1 MFKLGVANL
10 RRLED
15 VPPIDIKPITVL
27 VGRNSS
33 GKSTFLRSLP
43 LLRQSVTTRT
53 SSPILWYGDWVDFGD
68 FEGSVRDNLDE
79 REISFSFGLD
89 EVTSETMVYFG
100 DGEYI
105 SRAEAQYGAV
115 DLRVSISK
123 HLSGTRITSLSL
135 VERSNNVHYD
145 LHVSENGKVSK
156 ILIDGTDM
164 TKTLGDWD
172 LTISVGSIL
181 PQAAVIPK
189 KPRAEPAGPFRT
201 AHTYRPSSLAI
212 GALVKPKLDKRITDS
227 TLSTLI
233 LPILTVVTVTKDA
246 LRAVSEQTQ
255 NRSWAKLLRDV
266 AGADKEALFPQ
277 LRPLILL
284 GAFPGLLNNTTR
296 ELRDIIS
303 STLYIGPARAR
314 SDQYYRYQDLA
325 VSEIDPD
332 GKNFAMFLN
341 SLTERQIERF
351 SEWVKSLFGYGIKVS
366 KGAGHISLKTPLICQ
381 TGPKT
386 SAKSGWS
393 CSI

>member
-201 AHTYRPSSLAI
+201 AHTYRPSESRYRCVGQTEI
-212 GALVKPKLDKRITDS
+212 GQADHQLH
-227 TLSTLI
+227 LI
-233 LPILTVVTVTKDA
+233 HIDTA
-246 LRAVSEQTQ
+246 
-255 NRSWAKLLRDV
+255 
-266 AGADKEALFPQ
+266 
-277 LRPLILL
+277 
-284 GAFPGLLNNTTR
+284 
-296 ELRDIIS
+296 
-303 STLYIGPARAR
+303 YIDRCDR
-314 SDQYYRYQDLA
+314 
-325 VSEIDPD
+325 
-332 GKNFAMFLN
+332 N
-341 SLTERQIERF
+341 ERR
-351 SEWVKSLFGYGIKVS
+351 L
-366 KGAGHISLKTPLICQ
+366 KGGV
-381 TGPKT
+381 
-386 SAKSGWS
+386 
-393 CSI
+393 